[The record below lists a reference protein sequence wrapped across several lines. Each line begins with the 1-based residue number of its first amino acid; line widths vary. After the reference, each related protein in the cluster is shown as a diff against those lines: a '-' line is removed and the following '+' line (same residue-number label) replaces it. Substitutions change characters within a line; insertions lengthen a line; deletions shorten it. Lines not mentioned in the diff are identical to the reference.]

1 MPLGSKWVHKLLNVN
16 VWVKIVTWKAS
27 CDTYAGFYW
36 CWYSKK
42 ISKFHWALSGISMV
56 KIKLNC
62 LYSSTER
69 LEREIFNYKMDFH
82 ITPWDVHYISFI
94 LLFWVTQLQCL
105 QLRTQLKGDLPEDWS
120 HVETTL
126 RGDQTIS
133 FLRVCLKSLDKENH
147 LKKKYKHTTLT
158 SVNFTSPEK
167 HSRKK

>member
-42 ISKFHWALSGISMV
+42 ISKFHWALSGISTV
-56 KIKLNC
+56 KIKLNR

-82 ITPWDVHYISFI
+82 ITQWDIHYISFI

-120 HVETTL
+120 HVEATL
-126 RGDQTIS
+126 RRDRTIS
-133 FLRVCLKSLDKENH
+133 FLRVCQWISWQRKPLE
-147 LKKKYKHTTLT
+147 KKIQTY
-158 SVNFTSPEK
+158 NINIC
-167 HSRKK
+167 